1 MINIQKQIEYWRNG
15 ALEDWQVGNELI
27 GRNRIRHGLF
37 FIHLALEK
45 ILKANVCR
53 KTNDIA
59 PPIHNLIRLA
69 EKAGLQLAEE
79 QENLLAEAN
88 GFNIEGRYP
97 ELLLPLPTV
106 EEANKF
112 MVRAEEVF
120 EWLIKLLGHR

>member
-1 MINIQKQIEYWRNG
+1 MINIQKQIKYWRNG
-15 ALEDWQVGNELI
+15 ALEDWQVGRELI
-27 GRNRIRHGLF
+27 GGNRIRHGLF

-53 KTNDIA
+53 KTDDIA

-88 GFNIEGRYP
+88 EFNIEGRYP
-97 ELLLPLPTV
+97 ELLLPFPTM
-106 EEANKF
+106 EEIKKF
-112 MVRAEEVF
+112 MLRAEEVF
-120 EWLIKLLGHR
+120 KWLTKLLEHQ

>member
-1 MINIQKQIEYWRNG
+1 MI
-15 ALEDWQVGNELI
+15 LP
-27 GRNRIRHGLF
+27 HLF
-37 FIHLALEK
+37 I
-45 ILKANVCR
+45 
-53 KTNDIA
+53 
-59 PPIHNLIRLA
+59 NLIRLA

-88 GFNIEGRYP
+88 EFNIEGRYP

-112 MVRAEEVF
+112 IVRAEEVF

>member
-15 ALEDWQVGNELI
+15 AMEDWQVGRELI

-45 ILKANVCR
+45 TLKANVCR
-53 KTNDIA
+53 KADDIA

-69 EKAGLQLAEE
+69 EKAGLQLTEE

-88 GFNIEGRYP
+88 EFNIEGALSRIIAAP
-97 ELLLPLPTV
+97 S
-106 EEANKF
+106 N
-112 MVRAEEVF
+112 
-120 EWLIKLLGHR
+120 

>member
-1 MINIQKQIEYWRNG
+1 MINIQKQIEYWRSG
-15 ALEDWQVGNELI
+15 AQEDWQVGIELV

-53 KTNDIA
+53 KTDDIA

-69 EKAGLQLAEE
+69 EKAGLQLTEE

-88 GFNIEGRYP
+88 EFNIEGRYP
-97 ELLLPLPTV
+97 ELLLPLLTM
-106 EEANKF
+106 EEANNF

-120 EWLIKLLGHR
+120 KWLTKLLEHQ